1 MQMKRA
7 TTGAAILLLAALAAC
22 SKTVPSEY
30 ASTLSPA
37 DPKWQSEACRQ
48 MRADAARH
56 DVDPDDTF
64 TLGKGVLLGP
74 YGIGIAVAGMEHREN
89 KRREFARDLHLQCS
103 SQPVPQALK
112 VTPQRA
118 ATDYQ

>member
-1 MQMKRA
+1 MPMKRL
-7 TTGAAILLLAALAAC
+7 TIGAAILLLTVLAGC
-22 SKTVPSEY
+22 SRTVPTEY
-30 ASTLSPA
+30 AATLSPH
-37 DPKWQSEACRQ
+37 DPKWQSESCQR
-48 MRADAARH
+48 MRAEAARH

-103 SQPVPQALK
+103 SQPLPSALTAQSRSPVP
-112 VTPQRA
+112 
-118 ATDYQ
+118 D

>member
-1 MQMKRA
+1 MKRA
-7 TTGAAILLLAALAAC
+7 TTGAAILLLATLGAC
-22 SKTVPSEY
+22 SKTVPTEY
-30 ASTLSPA
+30 ASTLSPH
-37 DPKWQSEACRQ
+37 DPKWQTSSCQQ
-48 MRADAARH
+48 MRAEAAHH

-89 KRREFARDLHLQCS
+89 KRREFARALHMECS

-112 VTPQRA
+112 VTPQRP